1 MSYQA
6 IREQLLDTVI
16 RATEVNLIHMSAGNK
31 STRTGDGLVA
41 ITPRGIKY
49 REMTAKDISIID
61 LDGNLIE
68 GPTPSSETPM
78 HTAIYRHFPAIGSV
92 CHTHSTFAITFAMLG
107 EDIPMANLELLACGA
122 PIPVAPWAC
131 PGTPR
136 AGEVV
141 VEIFSSRP
149 ELKVILLKKHGLVA
163 IGSNLEEA
171 FDMAFNA
178 ELGLQAYHQALQ
190 LGKPEPITVEQ
201 LVEIVAAYH
210 IISTEQLR

>member
-78 HTAIYRHFPAIGSV
+78 HTAIYRHFPA
-92 CHTHSTFAITFAMLG
+92 
-107 EDIPMANLELLACGA
+107 
-122 PIPVAPWAC
+122 
-131 PGTPR
+131 
-136 AGEVV
+136 
-141 VEIFSSRP
+141 
-149 ELKVILLKKHGLVA
+149 
-163 IGSNLEEA
+163 
-171 FDMAFNA
+171 
-178 ELGLQAYHQALQ
+178 
-190 LGKPEPITVEQ
+190 
-201 LVEIVAAYH
+201 
-210 IISTEQLR
+210 